1 MNGQNGFFF
10 RRSPEQKHGASS
22 PLYRGHQ
29 AMSVIHPN
37 FIILLLFLLVLAPL
51 IYSLLF
57 QRKVE
62 RKMSEIEKGIVNLA
76 ENYQSL
82 LNAKNALANK
92 VLTIQKATD
101 YFQKTLDEKVKGLH
115 QMFNSLGEKTNLLYN
130 EREELIGKV
139 KMHIKPLAGSLEDLK
154 NEFNKL
160 QESMKNVFGH
170 NDEKWTELA
179 NHLDYF
185 SDEIQKMK
193 DHIRERNIDCE
204 L

>member
-1 MNGQNGFFF
+1 MTVNQ
-10 RRSPEQKHGASS
+10 
-22 PLYRGHQ
+22 
-29 AMSVIHPN
+29 PN
-37 FIILLLFLLVLAPL
+37 FIILLLFLLVLGPL
-51 IYSLLF
+51 IYQLLF

-62 RKMSEIEKGIVNLA
+62 RKMAEIEKGIANLLD
-76 ENYQSL
+76 NYNSL
-82 LNAKNALANK
+82 MNAKNALANK

-101 YFQKTLDEKVKGLH
+101 YFQKTVDDKVKGLH
-115 QMFNSLGEKTNLLYN
+115 QMFNSIGEKTNLLYDG
-130 EREELIGKV
+130 REELIEKV
-139 KMHIKPLAGSLEDLK
+139 QMHVKPLTASLEDLK
-154 NEFNKL
+154 NQFNKL
-160 QESMKNVFGH
+160 QESMKKVFGQ

>member
-1 MNGQNGFFF
+1 MTVNQ
-10 RRSPEQKHGASS
+10 
-22 PLYRGHQ
+22 
-29 AMSVIHPN
+29 PN
-37 FIILLLFLLVLAPL
+37 FIILLLFLLVLGPL
-51 IYSLLF
+51 IYQLLF

-62 RKMSEIEKGIVNLA
+62 RKIAEMEKGIANLLD
-76 ENYQSL
+76 NYNSFI
-82 LNAKNALANK
+82 NAKNVLANK

-101 YFQKTLDEKVKGLH
+101 YFQKTVDDKVKNLH
-115 QMFNSLGEKTNLLYN
+115 QMFNSVGEKTNLLYK
-130 EREELIGKV
+130 EREELIEKV
-139 KMHIKPLAGSLEDLK
+139 QTHVKPLTASLEDLK
-154 NEFNKL
+154 NQFNKL
-160 QESMKNVFGH
+160 QESMKKVFGQ

>member
-1 MNGQNGFFF
+1 MTVNQ
-10 RRSPEQKHGASS
+10 
-22 PLYRGHQ
+22 
-29 AMSVIHPN
+29 PN
-37 FIILLLFLLVLAPL
+37 FIILLLFLLVLGPL
-51 IYSLLF
+51 IYQLLF

-62 RKMSEIEKGIVNLA
+62 RKIAEMEKGIANLLD
-76 ENYQSL
+76 NYNSL
-82 LNAKNALANK
+82 INAKNVLANK

-101 YFQKTLDEKVKGLH
+101 YFQKTVDDKVKNLH
-115 QMFNSLGEKTNLLYN
+115 QMFNSVGEKTNLLYK
-130 EREELIGKV
+130 EREALIEKV
-139 KMHIKPLAGSLEDLK
+139 QTHVKPLTASLEDLK
-154 NEFNKL
+154 NQFNKL
-160 QESMKNVFGH
+160 QESMKKVFGQ

>member
-1 MNGQNGFFF
+1 MTVNQ
-10 RRSPEQKHGASS
+10 
-22 PLYRGHQ
+22 
-29 AMSVIHPN
+29 PN
-37 FIILLLFLLVLAPL
+37 FIILLLFLLVLGPL
-51 IYSLLF
+51 IYQLLF

-62 RKMSEIEKGIVNLA
+62 RKIAEMEKGIANLLD
-76 ENYQSL
+76 NYNSL
-82 LNAKNALANK
+82 INAKNVLANK

-101 YFQKTLDEKVKGLH
+101 YFQKTVDDKVKNLH
-115 QMFNSLGEKTNLLYN
+115 QMFNSVGEKTNLIYK
-130 EREELIGKV
+130 EREALIEKV
-139 KMHIKPLAGSLEDLK
+139 QTHVKPLTASLEDLK
-154 NEFNKL
+154 NQFNKL
-160 QESMKNVFGH
+160 QESMKKVFGQ

>member
-1 MNGQNGFFF
+1 MTVNQ
-10 RRSPEQKHGASS
+10 
-22 PLYRGHQ
+22 
-29 AMSVIHPN
+29 PN
-37 FIILLLFLLVLAPL
+37 FIILLLFLLVLGPL
-51 IYSLLF
+51 IYQLLF

-62 RKMSEIEKGIVNLA
+62 RKMAEMEKGIANLLD
-76 ENYQSL
+76 NYNSL
-82 LNAKNALANK
+82 INAKNVLANK

-101 YFQKTLDEKVKGLH
+101 YSQKTVDDKVKNLH
-115 QMFNSLGEKTNLLYN
+115 QMFSSVGEKTNLLYK
-130 EREELIGKV
+130 EREALIEKV
-139 KMHIKPLAGSLEDLK
+139 QTHVKPLTASLEDLK
-154 NEFNKL
+154 NQFNKL
-160 QESMKNVFGH
+160 QESMKKVFGQ

>member
-1 MNGQNGFFF
+1 MTVNQ
-10 RRSPEQKHGASS
+10 
-22 PLYRGHQ
+22 
-29 AMSVIHPN
+29 PN
-37 FIILLLFLLVLAPL
+37 FIILLLFLLVLGPL
-51 IYSLLF
+51 IYQLLF

-62 RKMSEIEKGIVNLA
+62 RKIAEMEKGIANLLD
-76 ENYQSL
+76 NYNSL
-82 LNAKNALANK
+82 INAKNVLANK

-101 YFQKTLDEKVKGLH
+101 YFQKTVDEKVKSLH
-115 QMFNSLGEKTNLLYN
+115 QMFNSIGEKTNLLYE
-130 EREELIGKV
+130 EREELIEKV
-139 KMHIKPLAGSLEDLK
+139 QMHVKPLTASLEDLK
-154 NEFNKL
+154 NQSNKL
-160 QESMKNVFGH
+160 QESMKKGFAQ

>member
-1 MNGQNGFFF
+1 
-10 RRSPEQKHGASS
+10 
-22 PLYRGHQ
+22 
-29 AMSVIHPN
+29 MSVNQPN
-37 FIILLLFLLVLAPL
+37 FIILLLFLLALGPL
-51 IYSLLF
+51 IYQLLF

-62 RKMSEIEKGIVNLA
+62 RKMNEIEKGIANLA
-76 ENYQSL
+76 DSYHSL

-92 VLTIQKATD
+92 VLTIQKAAD
-101 YFQKTLDEKVKGLH
+101 YFQKTVDDKVKGLH
-115 QMFNSLGEKTNLLYN
+115 QMFNSVVEKTNLLHE
-130 EREELIGKV
+130 ERAELIEKV
-139 KMHIKPLAGSLEDLK
+139 QTHIKPLTASLEDLK
-154 NEFNKL
+154 NQFNKL
-160 QESMKNVFGH
+160 QESVKKVFGD